1 MKKLKTSIAILILAL
16 LTITGLIQPIT
27 TAYAADSYTVRATSY
42 GDYHKALY
50 VKNTTTGE
58 DVVGYCY
65 NAHKGWPGIREQ
77 SVKKFENASNDQF
90 LRLASGPRD
99 REKLREN
106 VLGVCYKGFPR
117 DGIGLK
123 KKYNLSNDVFRFI
136 TQSAVWYYT
145 DSLNIEDSG
154 IWITYSWMVDD
165 NARKAY
171 NELINTPVTLPS
183 NYTLDLYENASSS
196 QQNILSTKLRDDYV
210 PPKEYSIEFS
220 KKDDELGG
228 AELAGATL
236 QVLEKNGTLIK
247 EWITNGTTQKINLV
261 AGEYIFREKTE
272 PNGYVKVS
280 DIYFKVDDS
289 GAVSIT
295 SKTNNGDIAEGA
307 TGKLTV
313 VDKKVP
319 IVYKSL
325 TVNKVWELYG
335 HDGNEIPD
343 SVQVQLYE
351 NGVASGDPVTLKK
364 SEGWSYTWKKLDSS
378 KTYTVK
384 EVTISDNWISRIETG
399 NDGNFTIY
407 NSMKPELTVEKIV
420 RDGDWADKT
429 RKFDF
434 KIELKDKDGNLITGN
449 FACVIENKE
458 GTQLSEGNLEVK
470 DGLGTFK
477 LGHEQKIRIKGLP
490 IKVTYR
496 VEELSD
502 ANAAFTASYATVKN
516 NEQKVC
522 PSVQI
527 TNENTDNKVTVYNT
541 FKYIVD
547 TGIDLNN
554 KYLVPGAVLIIAGI
568 LLFGGIAVFRFRKR
582 LK

>member
-1 MKKLKTSIAILILAL
+1 MKKLKTSIAMLILAL

-449 FACVIENKE
+449 FAYVIENKE

>member
-1 MKKLKTSIAILILAL
+1 MKKLKTSIAMLILAL
-16 LTITGLIQPIT
+16 LTITGVIQPI

-77 SVKKFENASNDQF
+77 SVKKIENASNDQF
-90 LRLASGPRD
+90 LQLASGPRD

-145 DSLNIEDSG
+145 DSLNLEGSG

-351 NGVASGDPVTLKK
+351 NGVVSGDPVTLKK
-364 SEGWSYTWKKLDSS
+364 SDGWSYTWKKLDSS

-434 KIELKDKDGNLITGN
+434 KIELKDKDGNLINGN
-449 FACVIENKE
+449 FDYVIENKE

-477 LGHEQKIRIKGLP
+477 LGHEQKIRIKRLP

>member
-1 MKKLKTSIAILILAL
+1 M
-16 LTITGLIQPIT
+16 
-27 TAYAADSYTVRATSY
+27 
-42 GDYHKALY
+42 
-50 VKNTTTGE
+50 
-58 DVVGYCY
+58 
-65 NAHKGWPGIREQ
+65 
-77 SVKKFENASNDQF
+77 
-90 LRLASGPRD
+90 
-99 REKLREN
+99 
-106 VLGVCYKGFPR
+106 
-117 DGIGLK
+117 
-123 KKYNLSNDVFRFI
+123 
-136 TQSAVWYYT
+136 
-145 DSLNIEDSG
+145 
-154 IWITYSWMVDD
+154 
-165 NARKAY
+165 
-171 NELINTPVTLPS
+171 
-183 NYTLDLYENASSS
+183 
-196 QQNILSTKLRDDYV
+196 
-210 PPKEYSIEFS
+210 
-220 KKDDELGG
+220 
-228 AELAGATL
+228 
-236 QVLEKNGTLIK
+236 IK
-247 EWITNGTTQKINLV
+247 EWTTNGTTQKINLV

-272 PNGYVKVS
+272 PSGYVKVS
-280 DIYFKVDDS
+280 DIYFKVEDN
-289 GAVSIT
+289 GKVSII

-313 VDKKVP
+313 VDKKVA

-351 NGVASGDPVTLKK
+351 NGVVSGDPVTLKK

-434 KIELKDKDGNLITGN
+434 KIELKDKDGNPITGN
-449 FACVIENKE
+449 FAYVIENKE

-554 KYLVPGAVLIIAGI
+554 KYLVSGAVLIIAGI

>member
-449 FACVIENKE
+449 FAYVIENKE

>member
-1 MKKLKTSIAILILAL
+1 MKKLKTSIAMLILAL
-16 LTITGLIQPIT
+16 LTITGVIQPI

-77 SVKKFENASNDQF
+77 SVKKIENASNDQF
-90 LRLASGPRD
+90 LQLASGPRD

-145 DSLNIEDSG
+145 DSLNLEGSG

-183 NYTLDLYENASSS
+183 SYTLDLYENASSS

-247 EWITNGTTQKINLV
+247 EWITNGTAQKINLV

-351 NGVASGDPVTLKK
+351 NGVVSGDPVTLKK
-364 SEGWSYTWKKLDSS
+364 SDGWSYTWKKLDSS

-434 KIELKDKDGNLITGN
+434 KIELKDKDGNLINGN
-449 FACVIENKE
+449 FDYVIENKE

-477 LGHEQKIRIKGLP
+477 LGHEQKIRIKRLP

>member
-1 MKKLKTSIAILILAL
+1 MKKLKTSIAMLILAL
-16 LTITGLIQPIT
+16 LTITGVIQPI
-27 TAYAADSYTVRATSY
+27 TAYAADSYTVLARSY

-58 DVVGYCY
+58 EVVGYCY

-123 KKYNLSNDVFRFI
+123 KKYNLNNDVFRFI

-154 IWITYSWMVDD
+154 IWISYSWMVDD

-171 NELINTPVTLPS
+171 NELINTPVTLPP
-183 NYTLDLYENASSS
+183 NYTLDLYENVSSS
-196 QQNILSTKLRDDYV
+196 QQNILSTKLTDNYV

-220 KKDDELGG
+220 KKADELGG
-228 AELAGATL
+228 AELEGATL

-280 DIYFKVDDS
+280 DIYFKVEDN
-289 GAVSIT
+289 GKVSIT

-335 HDGNEIPD
+335 HDRNEIPD

-351 NGVASGDPVTLKK
+351 NGVVSGDPVTLKK
-364 SEGWSYTWKKLDSS
+364 SEGWSYTWNKLDSS

-434 KIELKDKDGNLITGN
+434 KIELKDKDGNPISGK
-449 FACVIENKE
+449 FAYVIENKE

>member
-1 MKKLKTSIAILILAL
+1 MKKLKTSIAMLILAL
-16 LTITGLIQPIT
+16 LTIIGVIQPI
-27 TAYAADSYTVRATSY
+27 TAYAADTYTVLAKSY
-42 GDYHKALY
+42 GGYHKALY

-58 DVVGYCY
+58 EVVGYCY

-90 LRLASGPRD
+90 LRLATGPRD

-123 KKYNLSNDVFRFI
+123 KKYNLNNDVFRFI

-154 IWITYSWMVDD
+154 IWISYSWMVDD

-171 NELINTPVTLPS
+171 NELINTPVTLPP
-183 NYTLDLYENASSS
+183 NYTLDLYENVSSS
-196 QQNILSTKLRDDYV
+196 QQNILSTKLTDNYV

-220 KKDDELGG
+220 KKADELGG
-228 AELAGATL
+228 AELEGATL

-280 DIYFKVDDS
+280 DIYFKVEDN
-289 GAVSIT
+289 GKVSIT

-351 NGVASGDPVTLKK
+351 NGVVSGDPVTLKK
-364 SEGWSYTWKKLDSS
+364 SEGWSYTWNKLDSS
-378 KTYTVK
+378 KTYKVK
-384 EVTISDNWISRIETG
+384 EVTRSDNWISRIETG

-434 KIELKDKDGNLITGN
+434 KIELKDKDGNPIIGK
-449 FACVIENKE
+449 FDYVIENKE

-477 LGHEQKIRIKGLP
+477 LGHEQKIRIKRLP

>member
-1 MKKLKTSIAILILAL
+1 MKKLKTSIAMLILAL
-16 LTITGLIQPIT
+16 LTIIGVIQPI
-27 TAYAADSYTVRATSY
+27 TAYAADSYTVLAKSY

-58 DVVGYCY
+58 EVVGYCY

-90 LRLASGPRD
+90 IQLASGPRD

-145 DSLNIEDSG
+145 DSLNIEGSG
-154 IWITYSWMVDD
+154 IWATYSWMVDD

-171 NELINTPVTLPS
+171 NELINTPVTLPP

-196 QQNILSTKLRDDYV
+196 QQNILSTKLKEDYV

-220 KKDDELGG
+220 KKADELGG
-228 AELAGATL
+228 AELTGATL

-272 PNGYVKVS
+272 PSGYVKVS
-280 DIYFKVDDS
+280 DIYFKVEDN
-289 GAVSIT
+289 GKVSIT

-384 EVTISDNWISRIETG
+384 EVTTSDNWISRIETG

-434 KIELKDKDGNLITGN
+434 KIELKDKDGNLINGN
-449 FACVIENKE
+449 FAYVIENKE

>member
-1 MKKLKTSIAILILAL
+1 MKKLKTSIAMLILAL
-16 LTITGLIQPIT
+16 LTITGVIQPI

-77 SVKKFENASNDQF
+77 SVKKIENASNDQF
-90 LRLASGPRD
+90 LQLASGPRD

-145 DSLNIEDSG
+145 DSLNLEGSG

-351 NGVASGDPVTLKK
+351 NGVVSGDPVTLKK
-364 SEGWSYTWKKLDSS
+364 SDGWSYTWKKLDSS

-434 KIELKDKDGNLITGN
+434 KIELKDKDGNLINGK
-449 FACVIENKE
+449 FDYVIENKE

-477 LGHEQKIRIKGLP
+477 LGHEQKIRIKRLP

>member
-1 MKKLKTSIAILILAL
+1 MKKVKTIIAILILVVMSIA
-16 LTITGLIQPIT
+16 GLVKPPVT
-27 TAYAADSYTVRATSY
+27 TYAADSYAVLAKSY

-58 DVVGYCY
+58 EVVGYCY
-65 NAHKGWPGIREQ
+65 NAHKGWPGIRNQ

-90 LRLASGPRD
+90 LRLTSGPRD

-145 DSLNIEDSG
+145 DSLNIESSG
-154 IWITYSWMVDD
+154 IWINYSWMVDD

-171 NELINTPVTLPS
+171 NELINTPVTLPP

-196 QQNILSTKLRDDYV
+196 EQNILSTKLKDDYV

-280 DIYFKVDDS
+280 DIYFKVEDN
-289 GAVSIT
+289 GKVSIT

-307 TGKLTV
+307 TGKLIV

-325 TVNKVWELYG
+325 TVNKVWEQYG

-351 NGVASGDPVTLKK
+351 NGVVSGDPVTLKK
-364 SEGWSYTWKKLDSS
+364 SEGWSYTWKKLDPS

-449 FACVIENKE
+449 FAYVIENKE
-458 GTQLSEGNLEVK
+458 GTKLSEGNLEVK

>member
-1 MKKLKTSIAILILAL
+1 MKKLKTSIAMLILAL
-16 LTITGLIQPIT
+16 LTITGVIQPI

-77 SVKKFENASNDQF
+77 SVKKIENASNDQF
-90 LRLASGPRD
+90 LQLASGPRD

-145 DSLNIEDSG
+145 DSLNLEGSG

-236 QVLEKNGTLIK
+236 QVLEKNGPLIK

-351 NGVASGDPVTLKK
+351 NGVVSGDPVTLKK
-364 SEGWSYTWKKLDSS
+364 SDGWSYTWKKLDSS

-434 KIELKDKDGNLITGN
+434 KIELKDKDGNLINGK
-449 FACVIENKE
+449 FDYVIENKE

-477 LGHEQKIRIKGLP
+477 LGHEQKIRIKRLP

>member
-1 MKKLKTSIAILILAL
+1 MKKLKTSIAMLILAL
-16 LTITGLIQPIT
+16 LTITGVIQPI

-77 SVKKFENASNDQF
+77 SVKKIENASNDQF
-90 LRLASGPRD
+90 LQLASGPRD

-145 DSLNIEDSG
+145 DSLNLEGSG

-449 FACVIENKE
+449 FAYVIENKE

>member
-1 MKKLKTSIAILILAL
+1 MKKVKTIIAILILVVMSIA
-16 LTITGLIQPIT
+16 GLVKPPVT
-27 TAYAADSYTVRATSY
+27 TYAADSYTVLAKSY

-58 DVVGYCY
+58 EVEGYCY

-145 DSLNIEDSG
+145 DSLNIESSG
-154 IWITYSWMVDD
+154 IWINYSWMVDD

-171 NELINTPVTLPS
+171 NELINTPVTLPP
-183 NYTLDLYENASSS
+183 NYTLDLYENNSSS
-196 QQNILSTKLRDDYV
+196 QQNILSTKLKDDYV

-272 PNGYVKVS
+272 PNGYVKIS
-280 DIYFKVDDS
+280 DIYFKVEDN
-289 GAVSIT
+289 GKVSIT

-351 NGVASGDPVTLKK
+351 NGVVSGDPVTLKK
-364 SEGWSYTWKKLDSS
+364 SKGWSYTWKKLDPS

-449 FACVIENKE
+449 FAYVIENKE
-458 GTQLSEGNLEVK
+458 GTKLSEGNLEVK

>member
-1 MKKLKTSIAILILAL
+1 MKKLKTSIAMLILAL
-16 LTITGLIQPIT
+16 LTITGVIQPI
-27 TAYAADSYTVRATSY
+27 TAYAADSYTVLARSY

-58 DVVGYCY
+58 EVVGYCY

-123 KKYNLSNDVFRFI
+123 KKYNLNNDVFRFI

-154 IWITYSWMVDD
+154 IWISYSWMVDD

-171 NELINTPVTLPS
+171 NELINTPVTLPP
-183 NYTLDLYENASSS
+183 NYTLDLYENVSSS
-196 QQNILSTKLRDDYV
+196 QQNILSTKLTDNYV

-220 KKDDELGG
+220 KKADELGG
-228 AELAGATL
+228 AELEGATL

-280 DIYFKVDDS
+280 DIYFKVEDN
-289 GAVSIT
+289 GKVSIT
-295 SKTNNGDIAEGA
+295 SKTNDGDIAEGA

-351 NGVASGDPVTLKK
+351 NGVVSGDPVTLKK
-364 SEGWSYTWKKLDSS
+364 SEGWSYTWNKLDSS

-384 EVTISDNWISRIETG
+384 EVTRSDNWISRIETG

-434 KIELKDKDGNLITGN
+434 KIELKDKDGNPITGN
-449 FACVIENKE
+449 FAYVIENKE

>member
-1 MKKLKTSIAILILAL
+1 MKKLKTSIAMLILAL
-16 LTITGLIQPIT
+16 LTITGVIQPI

-58 DVVGYCY
+58 EVVGYCY

-77 SVKKFENASNDQF
+77 TVTKFENASNDQF
-90 LRLASGPRD
+90 LRLATKPRD

-106 VLGVCYKGFPR
+106 ILEVCYKGFPR

-123 KKYNLSNDVFRFI
+123 NKYNLSNDVFRFL

-145 DSLNIEDSG
+145 DSENMESSG
-154 IWITYSWMVDD
+154 IWASYSWMVDD

-171 NELINTPVTLPS
+171 NELISTPVTLPP

-196 QQNILSTKLRDDYV
+196 AQNILSTKLKDDYV

-220 KKDDELGG
+220 KRADELGG

-247 EWITNGTTQKINLV
+247 EWITNGTAQKINLV

-295 SKTNNGDIAEGA
+295 AKTNNGDIAEGA

-364 SEGWSYTWKKLDSS
+364 TEGWSYTWKKLDSS

-449 FACVIENKE
+449 FAYVIENKE

>member
-1 MKKLKTSIAILILAL
+1 MKKLKTSIAMLILAL
-16 LTITGLIQPIT
+16 LTITGVIQPI

-42 GDYHKALY
+42 GAYHKALY

-77 SVKKFENASNDQF
+77 SVKKIENASNDQF
-90 LRLASGPRD
+90 LQLASGPRD

-145 DSLNIEDSG
+145 DSLNLEGSG

-449 FACVIENKE
+449 FAYVIENKE